1 MKHKVLIRG
10 KRQSESRMEG
20 KVMMAPRDRERLKL
34 EEGHGV
40 KERGQ
45 PLETGKGMEMGSPT
59 ELLERMQPRGHT

>member
-34 EEGHGV
+34 EEGPGA

>member
-10 KRQSESRMEG
+10 KRESHGGSSDDGAE
-20 KVMMAPRDRERLKL
+20 DRERLKL
-34 EEGHGV
+34 EAGPGD

-45 PLETGKGMEMGSPT
+45 PLETGKGMGMGSPT

>member
-10 KRQSESRMEG
+10 KQQSESRMEG
-20 KVMMAPRDRERLKL
+20 QVMMEPRDRERLKL
-34 EEGHGV
+34 EAGPAA

-59 ELLERMQPRGHT
+59 ELLERMQPCGHT